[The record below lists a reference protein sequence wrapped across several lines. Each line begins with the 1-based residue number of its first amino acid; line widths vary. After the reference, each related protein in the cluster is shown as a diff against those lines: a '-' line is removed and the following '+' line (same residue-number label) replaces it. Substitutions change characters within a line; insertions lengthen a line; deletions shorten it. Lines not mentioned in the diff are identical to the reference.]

1 MPEICHGEIWRLFT
15 PIFIR
20 FGITH
25 LLVNSIWIFIFG
37 TLIEKR
43 QSVWVL
49 ILLVLGVAVL
59 SNLAQYMVRG
69 PAFGAMSE
77 NILSEHI
84 SKAIQYRSL
93 DRQLWT

>member
-1 MPEICHGEIWRLFT
+1 LSWRNLAALHADFHALWNHAS
-15 PIFIR
+15 PGQF
-20 FGITH
+20 H
-25 LLVNSIWIFIFG
+25 LVFIFG

-49 ILLVLGVAVL
+49 VLLVLGVALL
-59 SNLAQYMVRG
+59 SNLAQYMVRE
-69 PAFGAMSE
+69 PAFGGMSE

-84 SKAIQYRSL
+84 SEAIQSRSL